1 MAMISKGIT
10 LSLDT
15 QKVVGLQNT
24 PEISETTEKLETT
37 DLESENKT
45 YVNGLKDFGDALSF
59 QVLYTKEEFAKVRA
73 LQEDEAEHDAEITYP
88 DGMKVSFKAYV
99 AVVLSGAEV
108 NSVLTFNIE
117 LTPASAITV
126 TVA

>member
-15 QKVVGLQNT
+15 EKVVGLQNT
-24 PEISETTEKLETT
+24 PEISESTEKLETT
-37 DLESENKT
+37 DLESANKT
-45 YVNGLKDFGDALSF
+45 YINGLKDFGDALSF

-73 LQEDEAEHDAEITYP
+73 LQEDGAQHDALITYP
-88 DGMKVSFKAYV
+88 DGMTVAFKAFV
-99 AVVLSGAEV
+99 ATVLSGAEV

-117 LTPASAITV
+117 LTPASDITV